1 MDDKLKA
8 MGFKDFITVDY
19 TMTGDE
25 YLAYQAQKRRRGH
38 YDTWG
43 DDYTPEGK
51 QLSERLTSR
60 MKVAKERTMKSLNKS
75 TSEE

>member
-1 MDDKLKA
+1 MDEKLKA

-38 YDTWG
+38 HDTWG
-43 DDYTPEGK
+43 DDYTPEGN